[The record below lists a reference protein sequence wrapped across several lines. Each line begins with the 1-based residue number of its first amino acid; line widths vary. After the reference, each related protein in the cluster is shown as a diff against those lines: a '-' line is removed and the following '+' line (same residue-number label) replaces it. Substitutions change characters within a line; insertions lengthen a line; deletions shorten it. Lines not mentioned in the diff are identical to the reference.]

1 MTTANRDTLLK
12 LVTLLRPALSSQ
24 SFIPALQHIK
34 FGDGHALAYD
44 DVTAISCKFPLA
56 DEIGRCIPG
65 ELMIRALSSFS
76 AETLTASMVDETTM
90 LLASGRSKLK
100 LPTLDLEKFPFKAP
114 KGKPDM
120 IPLDNEILDGI
131 KRCLFSAGSDP
142 THPAQ
147 MGVTL
152 DCEAGKA
159 VLYSTDNVTLSRQ
172 QTKSAITLPGDTPII
187 LPTFFC
193 EQIMALGRAYPEDD
207 VDLEVFPGALRC
219 RFGAKAWCLTKTVVD
234 LEPMN
239 FAKAISRLVE
249 IPKVKERLS
258 RIPDNFDAAFGRALL
273 VLGTEP
279 DKATKVEAGKEAI
292 RLLSKSAMGEAD
304 DELIFEGQEVRK
316 DFYVDPTLVIRAS
329 KSCGSIAFYDRALL
343 LATDDAGFIHLV
355 SHCSP

>member
-12 LVTLLRPALSSQ
+12 LVTLLRPALSTQ

-44 DVTAISCKFPLA
+44 DVTAISCKFQLA
-56 DEIGRCIPG
+56 DEIGRCVPG
-65 ELMIRALSSFS
+65 DLLIRALSSFS
-76 AETLTASMVDETTM
+76 AETLSASMVDDTTM
-90 LLASGRSKLK
+90 LLSSGRSKLK
-100 LPTLDLEKFPFKAP
+100 LPTLELDKFPFKAP
-114 KGKPDM
+114 KGKPEV
-120 IPLDNEILDGI
+120 ILLDNEILDGI

-152 DCEAGKA
+152 DCEDGKA

-172 QTKSAITLPGDTPII
+172 QTKSKIELPGGSPII

-219 RFGAKAWCLTKTVVD
+219 RFGTKAWCLTKTIVD
-234 LEPMN
+234 LEPMD
-239 FAKAISRLVE
+239 FAKAISRLVTVA
-249 IPKVKERLS
+249 KVKEHIAH
-258 RIPDNFDAAFGRALL
+258 IPDAFDAAWARALL
-273 VLGTEP
+273 VLGSEA
-279 DKATKVEAGKEAI
+279 DKATQVSAGSGSI
-292 RLLSKSAMGEAD
+292 RLFSRSAMGEAD
-304 DELIFEGQEVRK
+304 DEMPFEGKLPPK

-329 KSCGSIAFYDRALL
+329 KSCGSIAFYERALL
-343 LATDDAGFIHLV
+343 LATDDASFIHLV
-355 SHCSP
+355 SHCSA